1 MLLHFIFSLAIWSE
15 LGFGIMRWE
24 SGQVY
29 FGDTEVKIAI
39 QFVSL
44 LNEGP
49 LLKLEKKLSN
59 GLYAR
64 GTQSLTGKYTSYN
77 ALICY

>member
-1 MLLHFIFSLAIWSE
+1 MLLHLIFSLAIWSE

-29 FGDTEVKIAI
+29 FRDTEIKIAI

-49 LLKLEKKLSN
+49 LLKLEKKKSLMDYMLEVHSLS
-59 GLYAR
+59 LAS
-64 GTQSLTGKYTSYN
+64 TL
-77 ALICY
+77 AIMH

>member
-1 MLLHFIFSLAIWSE
+1 MLLHLIFSLAIWSE

-29 FGDTEVKIAI
+29 FRDTEIKIAI

-49 LLKLEKKLSN
+49 LLKLEKNSLMDYMLEVHSLS
-59 GLYAR
+59 LAS
-64 GTQSLTGKYTSYN
+64 TL
-77 ALICY
+77 AIMH